1 MFKVTGCLQW
11 LARESSD
18 LETNIISVERIR
30 EYSEKPTE
38 VIVISKMM
46 NVANWKVKN
55 KLNTLSFISCRYL
68 CILRDGRYTI

>member
-1 MFKVTGCLQW
+1 M
-11 LARESSD
+11 
-18 LETNIISVERIR
+18 ETNIISVERIR

-55 KLNTLSFISCRYL
+55 KLEN
-68 CILRDGRYTI
+68 